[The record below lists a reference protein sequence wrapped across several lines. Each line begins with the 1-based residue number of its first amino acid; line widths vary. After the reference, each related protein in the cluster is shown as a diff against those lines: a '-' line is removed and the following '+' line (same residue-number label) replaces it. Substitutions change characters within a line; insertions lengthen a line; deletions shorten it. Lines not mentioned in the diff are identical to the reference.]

1 MLSWKEISVQNKK
14 LTTPSLIRFLR
25 DADIVPHLISLDDFE
40 LIMLKVL
47 HPGNSK
53 EQEFYSRNR
62 ILEIYDDAFKDLRPI

>member
-1 MLSWKEISVQNKK
+1 
-14 LTTPSLIRFLR
+14 
-25 DADIVPHLISLDDFE
+25 LISLDDFE

-62 ILEIYDDAFKDLRPI
+62 ILEIYDDAVKDLRPI